1 MSEKTCYQLANEFV
15 QGKPPE
21 LFNAKW
27 FMCQLKI
34 PTASRPTV
42 GSSSTALASGDLTKL
57 ADLSKHLYE
66 LSNALMDVE
75 RFFREDLAVN
85 ASHVAIGSGVQNL
98 LNKLNE
104 LRDKV
109 IKIIDEYMGYELVH
123 EGLDLYQLENVLN
136 VIDQLRGDLYL
147 FTESLYGYLVYVN
160 DLFADT
166 PVSSTYMEYTVN
178 FNTLIKKAKEDKL
191 FDLATDLEK
200 YEIKLGKLL
209 LDPETTDIALG
220 NRKIKQLYLGIK
232 DIKEKFYDEHPG
244 IRSHDSVFD
253 FLRML
258 NDIEDSLYSMLEFAT
273 RIVQTANRLRNIVKR
288 FGYVSPSQRLAFFLP
303 SHELQSEADMLREI
317 PDDLSFALLFN
328 DIAYVIHRIAEML
341 MFYAKYIDDTVNNP
355 RLLTFSLGNC
365 PVHIYSVI
373 NAGSLFD
380 FATAWLNT
388 LCNLIDSG
396 WAKPEDMESLG
407 GYIIDDTRGWF
418 RVGSMP
424 GHATHVSKNDDVWV
438 VRYYDVDKS
447 VNALLAKLWR
457 AIPGT
462 EVEVQD
468 DGIIVRTKYDWSLP
482 FIGAILGFA
491 TSLDINIRDLGRDI
505 YDAIIKYAEK
515 ISPQLALIAKAAF
528 GAGK

>member
-1 MSEKTCYQLANEFV
+1 VSEKTCYQLVNDFM
-15 QGKPPE
+15 QGKSLE
-21 LFNAKW
+21 LFNAKL
-27 FMCQLKI
+27 FMCQLKT
-34 PTASRPTV
+34 PTTAQPTV
-42 GSSSTALASGDLTKL
+42 GSSSTALSSDDLTKL

-66 LSNALMDVE
+66 LSNALMDAE

-98 LNKLNE
+98 LNKINE

-109 IKIIDEYMGYELVH
+109 IKIIDDLEYID
-123 EGLDLYQLENVLN
+123 LDLYQLEDVL
-136 VIDQLRGDLYL
+136 IAIGQLRADLYL
-147 FTESLYGYLVYVN
+147 FTEALYTYLVYVN
-160 DLFADT
+160 DLFADA
-166 PVSSTYMEYTVN
+166 PVSSTYKEYTVN
-178 FNTLIKKAKEDKL
+178 FNTLIRKAKEDKL

-220 NRKIKQLYLGIK
+220 NRKIKQLYLGVK
-232 DIKEKFYDEHPG
+232 DLREKFYDEHSG
-244 IRSHDSVFD
+244 ITSHDSVFD

-258 NDIEDSLYSMLEFAT
+258 HDIDDSLYGMLEHAVM
-273 RIVQTANRLRNIVKR
+273 IVQTANRLRNIVKK
-288 FGYVSPSQRLAFFLP
+288 FGYISPSQRLAFFLP
-303 SHELQSEADMLREI
+303 SRELQGEADMLREI
-317 PDDLSFALLFN
+317 PDDLTFALLFN

-355 RLLTFSLGNC
+355 RLLTFNLGNC
-365 PVHIYSVI
+365 PVHVYSVI
-373 NAGSLFD
+373 NSGPLFD

-396 WAKPEDMESLG
+396 WVKPEDMESLG
-407 GYIIDDTRGWF
+407 GYIIDNTRGWF

-424 GHATHVSKNDDVWV
+424 GHATHVSKNNDVWV

-468 DGIIVRTKYDWSLP
+468 DGVIVRAKYDWLLP

-491 TSLDINIRDLGRDI
+491 TSLDINIRNLGRNA
-505 YDAIIKYAEK
+505 YNTIIRNAER
-515 ISPQLALIAKAAF
+515 ISPQLSLITKTAL
-528 GAGK
+528 GV

>member
-1 MSEKTCYQLANEFV
+1 VSEKTCYQLANEFR
-15 QGKPPE
+15 QGKSLE
-21 LFNAKW
+21 LFNAKL
-27 FMCQLKI
+27 FMCQLKK
-34 PTASRPTV
+34 PTASHPTV
-42 GSSSTALASGDLTKL
+42 GSSSTALASDDLTKL
-57 ADLSKHLYE
+57 ADLSKQFYE

-104 LRDKV
+104 MRNKV
-109 IKIIDEYMGYELVH
+109 IKIIDELEYKGLD
-123 EGLDLYQLENVLN
+123 LDLYQLENVLN
-136 VIDQLRGDLYL
+136 VIGQLRADLYL
-147 FTESLYGYLVYVN
+147 FTESLYRYLVYVN

-166 PVSSTYMEYTVN
+166 PVFSTYMGYTVN

-209 LDPETTDIALG
+209 LDPETADIALG
-220 NRKIKQLYLGIK
+220 NRKIKQVYLGIK
-232 DIKEKFYDEHPG
+232 DIEEKFYDEHPS

-373 NAGSLFD
+373 NAGPLFD

-388 LCNLIDSG
+388 ICNLIDSG
-396 WAKPEDMESLG
+396 WVKPEDMESLG
-407 GYIIDDTRGWF
+407 GYIISDTRGWF

-438 VRYYDVDKS
+438 IRYYDVDKS
-447 VNALLAKLWR
+447 VNALLAKLWK

-468 DGIIVRTKYDWSLP
+468 DGVIVRTKYDWLLP

-491 TSLDINIRDLGRDI
+491 TSLDINIRNLGRNV
-505 YDAIIKYAEK
+505 YNTIIRNAER
-515 ISPQLALIAKAAF
+515 ISPQLSLITKTALNV
-528 GAGK
+528 

>member
-1 MSEKTCYQLANEFV
+1 VSEKTCYQLANEFV

-42 GSSSTALASGDLTKL
+42 VSGSTALSSDDLTKL
-57 ADLSKHLYE
+57 ADLSKQFYE

-75 RFFREDLAVN
+75 KFFREDLAVN

-104 LRDKV
+104 MRDKV
-109 IKIIDEYMGYELVH
+109 IKIIDELEYK
-123 EGLDLYQLENVLN
+123 GLDLYQLEDALN

-232 DIKEKFYDEHPG
+232 DIKEKFYDKYSD
-244 IRSHDSVFD
+244 IASHGSVFD

-288 FGYVSPSQRLAFFLP
+288 FGYISPSQRLAFFLP

-341 MFYAKYIDDTVNNP
+341 IFYAKYIDDTVNNP
-355 RLLTFSLGNC
+355 RLVTFNLGNC

-373 NAGSLFD
+373 NAGPLFD

-396 WAKPEDMESLG
+396 WVKPEDMESLG

-424 GHATHVSKNDDVWV
+424 GHATHVSKINDMWV
-438 VRYYDVDKS
+438 VRYYDMDKS

-468 DGIIVRTKYDWSLP
+468 DGVIVRTKYNWSLP

-491 TSLDINIRDLGRDI
+491 TSLDINIRDLGRNV
-505 YDAIIKYAEK
+505 YNTIIRNAER
-515 ISPQLALIAKAAF
+515 ITPQLSLITKTALSA
-528 GAGK
+528 

>member
-1 MSEKTCYQLANEFV
+1 M
-15 QGKPPE
+15 QGKSLE
-21 LFNAKW
+21 LFNAKL
-27 FMCQLKI
+27 FMCQLKTPKAVQ
-34 PTASRPTV
+34 PTA
-42 GSSSTALASGDLTKL
+42 GSSSTALSSDDLSKL

-104 LRDKV
+104 LRDRV

-123 EGLDLYQLENVLN
+123 EGLDLYQLENVLD
-136 VIDQLRGDLYL
+136 VIGQLRSDLYL
-147 FTESLYGYLVYVN
+147 FTEGLYKYLVYVN

-191 FDLATDLEK
+191 FDLAKDLEK

-220 NRKIKQLYLGIK
+220 DRKIKQLYLGVK
-232 DIKEKFYDEHPG
+232 DIKEKFYDEHSDIG
-244 IRSHDSVFD
+244 SHDSVFD

-258 NDIEDSLYSMLEFAT
+258 NDIDDSLYDMLEVAT

-288 FGYVSPSQRLAFFLP
+288 FGYISPSQRLAFFLP
-303 SHELQSEADMLREI
+303 SRELQSEADMLREI
-317 PDDLSFALLFN
+317 PNDLSFALLFN

-355 RLLTFSLGNC
+355 RLLTFNLGNC

-373 NAGSLFD
+373 NAGPLFD

-388 LCNLIDSG
+388 ICNLIDSG
-396 WAKPEDMESLG
+396 WVKPEDMESLG
-407 GYIIDDTRGWF
+407 GYIIDNTRGWF

-424 GHATHVSKNDDVWV
+424 GHATHISKNNDVWV

-468 DGIIVRTKYDWSLP
+468 DGVIVRTKYDWLLP
-482 FIGAILGFA
+482 FIGTILGFA
-491 TSLDINIRDLGRDI
+491 TSLDINIRNLGANI
-505 YDAIIKYAEK
+505 YNTIIRNAER
-515 ISPQLALIAKAAF
+515 ISPQLSLITKTAL
-528 GAGK
+528 GA